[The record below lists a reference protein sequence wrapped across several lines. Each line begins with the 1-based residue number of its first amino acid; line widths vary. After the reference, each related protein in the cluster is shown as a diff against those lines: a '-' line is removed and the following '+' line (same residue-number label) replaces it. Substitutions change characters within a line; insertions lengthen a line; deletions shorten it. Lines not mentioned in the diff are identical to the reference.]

1 MTSYII
7 PFVALLPPC
16 FMKNNK
22 NALDHAEFA
31 SNAMSNARQ
40 KYFLNHIVAI
50 LFLALVAASSGSGSQ

>member
-16 FMKNNK
+16 FMKNNE
-22 NALDHAEFA
+22 NALDRAEFV
-31 SNAMSNARQ
+31 SNARQ